1 MQQPTNGHGQ
11 DQPSL
16 ISASR
21 TADRWLLRVR
31 GPVQVEIVDQ
41 QGRRIGP
48 YPEREE
54 DESGHRHSWQGRT
67 RKLHRE
73 QEEGRPTRQPQE
85 LPHLFEV
92 SIPGASYQPGR
103 NFTTIMLTQPDIY
116 TCRCR
121 ASAPCAVD
129 VYWSAF
135 QAESM
140 LHTIHYQGIP
150 LNQQRRAQWAFNTS
164 ETYAPTAAAVRP
176 MMTLEEDG
184 RTQEIP
190 PTAILDPHESRDI
203 LAPKTTISLV
213 DGKMVITATD
223 NPGGS
228 GVLRTYYTTDGR
240 IFSIYQE
247 PFPLPPEAKTVMAF
261 SVDRN
266 GNREYPGAILP
277 VLGLSETHLTF
288 TATAGEQ
295 KVGLHTVHITNL
307 DPLSLTGPLAWTA
320 STDVPWLSIEKTE
333 GQTPDQLMFSA
344 DPGNLEPGTH
354 RGNVIV
360 RSSTPGVV
368 YAERVVP
375 VVLEVKPR

>member
-16 ISASR
+16 ASASL
-21 TADRWLLRVR
+21 TADRWLLRMR
-31 GPVQVEIVDQ
+31 GPVQVEVVDQ
-41 QGRRIGP
+41 QGRRVGP

-54 DESGHRHSWQGRT
+54 DESRRHHSWQGRT
-67 RKLHRE
+67 LKLQRE
-73 QEEGRPTRQPQE
+73 QGRPTRQPQE

-92 SIPGASYQPGR
+92 SIPG
-103 NFTTIMLTQPDIY
+103 
-116 TCRCR
+116 
-121 ASAPCAVD
+121 
-129 VYWSAF
+129 
-135 QAESM
+135 ESM
-140 LHTIHYQGIP
+140 LQTIHYQGIP
-150 LNQQRRAQWAFNTS
+150 LNQHRRAQWAFNTS

-203 LAPKTTISLV
+203 LAPKTTISLE
-213 DGKMVITATD
+213 DGKVVIIATD
-223 NPGGS
+223 DPGGS

-240 IFSIYQE
+240 TFSVYQE
-247 PFPLPPEAKTVMAF
+247 PFPLPSEAKIVMAF

-295 KVGLHTVHITNL
+295 KVGPHTVHVSNL
-307 DPLSLTGPLAWTA
+307 DPLSVTGPLAWTA

-333 GQTPDQLMFSA
+333 GQTPDQLTFSV
-344 DPGNLEPGTH
+344 DPGNLGPGTH

-368 YAERVVP
+368 YAERVIP

>member
-16 ISASR
+16 ASASL
-21 TADRWLLRVR
+21 TADRWLLRMR
-31 GPVQVEIVDQ
+31 GPVQVEVVDQ
-41 QGRRIGP
+41 QGRRVGP

-54 DESGHRHSWQGRT
+54 DESRRHHSWQGRT
-67 RKLHRE
+67 LKLQRE
-73 QEEGRPTRQPQE
+73 QGRPTRQPQE

-92 SIPGASYQPGR
+92 SIPGASYQPGH
-103 NFTTIMLTQPDIY
+103 NFTTVMLTQPGVY

-140 LHTIHYQGIP
+140 LQTIHYQGIP
-150 LNQQRRAQWAFNTS
+150 LNQHRRAQWAFNTS

-203 LAPKTTISLV
+203 LAPKTTISLE
-213 DGKMVITATD
+213 DGKVVIIATD
-223 NPGGS
+223 DPGGS

-240 IFSIYQE
+240 TFSVYQE
-247 PFPLPPEAKTVMAF
+247 PFPLPSEAKIVMAF

-295 KVGLHTVHITNL
+295 KVGPHTVHVSNL
-307 DPLSLTGPLAWTA
+307 DPLSVTGPLAWTA

-333 GQTPDQLMFSA
+333 GQTPDQLTFSV
-344 DPGNLEPGTH
+344 DPGNLGPGTH

-368 YAERVVP
+368 YAERVIP